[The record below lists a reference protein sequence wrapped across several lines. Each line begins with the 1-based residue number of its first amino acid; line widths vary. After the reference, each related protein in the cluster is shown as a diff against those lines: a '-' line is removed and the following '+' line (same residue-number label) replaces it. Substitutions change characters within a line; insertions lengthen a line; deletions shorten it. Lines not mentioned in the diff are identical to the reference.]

1 MQLGTCYYP
10 EHWPEAQW
18 EDDARRMAELGLTY
32 VRVGEFA
39 WSRIEPEPGVFT
51 WEWLDRALD
60 VLHAQGLRVVMGT
73 PTATPPKWLI
83 DRHPDI
89 LAVDEN
95 NQPRRF
101 GSRRHYCFSSTVYR
115 EETRRIVTAMA
126 ERYGQH
132 PAVAV
137 WQTDNEFGCH
147 NTILSFSA
155 CARKRFQGWLE
166 KRYGTVKALNEAWGN
181 VFWSMEYRSFAE
193 IDPPMQAVTETNPSH
208 RLDFRRFSSDMVVE
222 YNRIHVDILRRLSP
236 GRDIHHNYMG
246 CFTEFDHYPVGDDLD
261 IATWDS
267 YPLGFLDQSRYSS
280 ELKHYYLRT
289 GHPDFAG
296 FHHDLYRRVG
306 KGRMWVQEQQPGPVN
321 WAGHNPAPKP
331 GMVRLWTWEG
341 FAHGAEAM
349 NYFRWRQAPF
359 AQEQMHAGL
368 DLPNAT
374 PAPVQTEVRQV
385 ADEIT
390 RLTAKGLPKTRRA
403 DVALVFDYHAQ
414 WVFEA
419 QPQGRNFL
427 YFDTVLEYY
436 TALRELGVSVD
447 IIAPQ
452 DSIKGYRAVV
462 MVAQAHVPEAL
473 AVELAQEQTPVFIG
487 PRSGSK
493 TVSLCTPDNLAPGP
507 LQTLLPLQV
516 IQVESLPDGVVEP
529 VLLEGDAAGSVVRWR
544 ERVVTELTPL
554 LHFDNGDG
562 ALFRHGNAQYLAAC
576 VDGDTLRNLL
586 QGFLGQADI
595 DTTVLPKGLRLRRL
609 GDWLFAFNYGQDKV
623 QFVPQGQCLLG
634 SEEILPADLAV
645 WQMDSEA

>member
-1 MQLGTCYYP
+1 MLLGTCYYP

-18 EDDARRMAELGLTY
+18 EDDARRMAALGLTY

-39 WSRIEPEPGVFT
+39 WSRIEPEPGEFN
-51 WEWLDRALD
+51 WGWLDRALD

-89 LAVDEN
+89 LAVDEH

-101 GSRRHYCFSSTVYR
+101 GSRRHYCFSSTTYR
-115 EETRRIVTAMA
+115 AESQRIVTAML

-132 PAVAV
+132 PAIAV
-137 WQTDNEFGCH
+137 WQTDNEYGCH

-155 CARKRFQGWLE
+155 DARKRFQKWLE
-166 KRYGTVKALNEAWGN
+166 ARYGRIADLNIAWGN
-181 VFWSMEYRSFAE
+181 VFWSMEYRNFAE

-222 YNRIHVDILRRLSP
+222 YNRLQVEIIRRYSP

-267 YPLGFLDQSRYSS
+267 YPLGFLDQSRYS
-280 ELKHYYLRT
+280 LDTKAYYLRT

-368 DLPNAT
+368 DLPDAT
-374 PAPVQTEVRQV
+374 PAPVQAEVRQV
-385 ADEIT
+385 ADEIA
-390 RLTAKGLPKTRRA
+390 RLAAEGLPQTEQA
-403 DVALVFDYHAQ
+403 EVALVFDYHAQ

-419 QPQGRNFL
+419 QPQGRNFS
-427 YFDTVLEYY
+427 YFDTVMSYY

-447 IIAPQ
+447 ILSPHDDVSPYQ
-452 DSIKGYRAVV
+452 AVV
-462 MVAQAHVPEAL
+462 MVAQAHVPDTLASAL
-473 AVELAQEQTPVFIG
+473 HRNETPVFIG

-493 TVSLCTPDNLAPGP
+493 TISLCTPQELAPGP
-507 LQTLLPLQV
+507 LQALLPLRV
-516 IQVESLPDGVVEP
+516 IQVESLPDQIAEPLRVGDQIIGMVE
-529 VLLEGDAAGSVVRWR
+529 RWR
-544 ERVVTELTPL
+544 ERIVTDLTPSAR
-554 LHFDNGDG
+554 FDNGDG
-562 ALFRHGNAQYLAAC
+562 ALYQHGQARYLAAC
-576 VDGDTLRNLL
+576 VDPDCLRQLL
-586 QGFLGQADI
+586 RDFLTDAGVA
-595 DTTVLPKGLRLRRL
+595 TEELPQGLRIRRL
-609 GDWLFAFNYGQDKV
+609 GSWVFAFNYGQDTV
-623 QFVPQGQCLLG
+623 RFAPQGRCLLG
-634 SEEILPADLAV
+634 SDAIPPAEISV
-645 WQMDSEA
+645 WQVPSG

>member
-1 MQLGTCYYP
+1 MLLGTCYYP
-10 EHWPEAQW
+10 EHWPETQW

-83 DRHPDI
+83 DQHPDI

-101 GSRRHYCFSSTVYR
+101 GSRRHYCFSSTTYR
-115 EETRRIVTAMA
+115 AETQRIVTAML

-132 PAVAV
+132 PAIAV
-137 WQTDNEFGCH
+137 WQTDNEYGCH

-155 CARKRFQGWLE
+155 CARKRFQSWLE
-166 KRYGTVKALNEAWGN
+166 KRYGTVDALNTAWGN

-222 YNRIHVDILRRLSP
+222 YNRIHVDIIRRYSP

-246 CFTEFDHYPVGDDLD
+246 CFTEFDHYPVGSDLD

-267 YPLGFLDQSRYSS
+267 YPLGFLDQSRYSL
-280 ELKHYYLRT
+280 ETKAYYLRT

-306 KGRMWVQEQQPGPVN
+306 NGRMWVQEQQPGPVN
-321 WAGHNPAPKP
+321 WAGHNPVPKP

-368 DLPNAT
+368 DLPDAT
-374 PAPVQTEVRQV
+374 PAPVQAEVRQV
-385 ADEIT
+385 AEEIA
-390 RLTAKGLPKTRRA
+390 RLKAEGLPETTQA

-419 QPQGRNFL
+419 QPQGRNFS

-447 IIAPQ
+447 IVAPQ
-452 DSIKGYRAVV
+452 DSINGYRAVV
-462 MVAQAHVPEAL
+462 MAAQAHVPDTLVA
-473 AVELAQEQTPVFIG
+473 ELAQTKTPVFIG

-493 TVSLCTPDNLAPGP
+493 TISLCTPAELAPGP
-507 LQTLLPLQV
+507 LQQLLPLRV
-516 IQVESLPDGVVEP
+516 IQVESLPDQIREP
-529 VLLEGDAAGSVVRWR
+529 LLAGDKVSGTVVRWR
-544 ERVVTELTPL
+544 ERVETTLQPL
-554 LHFDNGDG
+554 LRFENGDG
-562 ALFRHGNAQYLAAC
+562 ALFEHGQARYLAAC
-576 VDGDTLRNLL
+576 VDTDTLK
-586 QGFLGQADI
+586 QQMKGFLTNAGVAVQP
-595 DTTVLPKGLRLRRL
+595 LPAGLRVRRL
-609 GDWLFAFNYGQDKV
+609 GDWLFAFNYSQDTV
-623 QFVPQGQCLLG
+623 RFAPSGQCLLG
-634 SEEILPADLAV
+634 KEEIPPAELSV
-645 WQMDSEA
+645 WRVPSSV